1 MSRRDWRNSG
11 LRNLGVFLNGEE
23 LPNPGPSG
31 EPVLD
36 DSFVLL
42 VNADHEDVMFR
53 LPARRFG
60 NRWRQVISTA
70 EPDAPEGHRSWP
82 ARSEV
87 PLTSR
92 SMVLMRRSW

>member
-1 MSRRDWRNSG
+1 
-11 LRNLGVFLNGEE
+11 
-23 LPNPGPSG
+23 
-31 EPVLD
+31 
-36 DSFVLL
+36 
-42 VNADHEDVMFR
+42 MFR

-70 EPDAPEGHRSWP
+70 EPDAPEGHRTWP